1 MAGEFAV
8 TTAMLWGIE
17 ARPVK
22 VEIGLSGGLPG
33 ITVVGRPDV
42 SVAESRSRVR
52 CAMRAAGFEVPRQ
65 SVTVNLA
72 PADLKKTGTAF
83 DLPIAVAI
91 LAATRQIPTAGLE
104 GCLVVGELALDGSV
118 GAVRGLV
125 AYARLAR
132 ELGLRLVAPVQGTQ
146 GFSLD
151 ADVRLVG
158 HLGQFRSP
166 VSSIGFEPGPDL
178 APSNPAFQEADFAD
192 VAGQEMAKRALSI
205 AVAGQLGIL
214 MIGPPGVGKTML
226 ASCVPAILPP
236 VTQGEVE
243 QTALIHSVADC
254 SDPRVAAGLRPFRA
268 PHHSTSVAGLVG
280 GGRPVRPGEIS
291 LAHNGVLF
299 LDELGEFNKV
309 VLQSMRQPLEERC
322 VRVTR
327 VEGTYTFPCNFQ
339 LVAASNPCPCGHLG
353 DSREPCTCTPA
364 AIQAYR
370 AKLVGPLVDR
380 IDLVVGLERPSAAEL
395 MGAGSGTSTARLRE
409 QVEAARAFAAR
420 RGLAGAGGQVV
431 SAGRG
436 REARALEHY
445 EVGSRARVLFES
457 YAETQ
462 SVSVRALMS
471 VLRMARTIADMDES
485 GEIMEEHLLEA
496 VGYRDRGVVA

>member
-1 MAGEFAV
+1 M
-8 TTAMLWGIE
+8 
-17 ARPVK
+17 
-22 VEIGLSGGLPG
+22 
-33 ITVVGRPDV
+33 
-42 SVAESRSRVR
+42 
-52 CAMRAAGFEVPRQ
+52 
-65 SVTVNLA
+65 
-72 PADLKKTGTAF
+72 
-83 DLPIAVAI
+83 
-91 LAATRQIPTAGLE
+91 
-104 GCLVVGELALDGSV
+104 
-118 GAVRGLV
+118 
-125 AYARLAR
+125 
-132 ELGLRLVAPVQGTQ
+132 
-146 GFSLD
+146 
-151 ADVRLVG
+151 
-158 HLGQFRSP
+158 
-166 VSSIGFEPGPDL
+166 
-178 APSNPAFQEADFAD
+178 
-192 VAGQEMAKRALSI
+192 
-205 AVAGQLGIL
+205 
-214 MIGPPGVGKTML
+214 
-226 ASCVPAILPP
+226 
-236 VTQGEVE
+236 
-243 QTALIHSVADC
+243 
-254 SDPRVAAGLRPFRA
+254 
-268 PHHSTSVAGLVG
+268 
-280 GGRPVRPGEIS
+280 RPGEIS

-380 IDLVVGLERPSAAEL
+380 VDLVVGLERPSAAEL
-395 MGAGSGTSTARLRE
+395 MGAGSGASTARLRE
-409 QVEAARAFAAR
+409 QVEAARSFATRRAFAGANE
-420 RGLAGAGGQVV
+420 RGI

-436 REARALEHY
+436 RVTRALEHY

-471 VLRMARTIADMDES
+471 VLRTARTIADMDES